1 MSEKLYYYLCMSMS
15 KEHSL
20 PTGYSLYVYVGKAP
34 ATKEDMQVVKDVM
47 DGSRAMRTKNKPRWI
62 L

>member
-20 PTGYSLYVYVGKAP
+20 PTGYSLYVMWGKDQVDSGKGKAP
-34 ATKEDMQVVKDVM
+34 ATKEDIQTQVDRVIVYF
-47 DGSRAMRTKNKPRWI
+47 
-62 L
+62 

>member
-1 MSEKLYYYLCMSMS
+1 MH
-15 KEHSL
+15 EHEQRAFFAYRL
-20 PTGYSLYVYVGKAP
+20 QLVCYVGKAP

-47 DGSRAMRTKNKPRWI
+47 DGFRAMRTKNKPRWI